1 MVLERSSRTLI
12 RVLFS
17 ALTFYVA
24 LSHYAYSDN
33 GWPEGDQADID
44 KVEAFLNGID
54 TYRARFIQVDSGGG
68 YSEGWLWLQR
78 PRFLRVEYAPPN
90 DLLLVADGTFL
101 IFFDRDIDQVSQ
113 FQYEAGPFRFL
124 LSDVIDFTED
134 MVVNAIERRAGLL
147 RLKLIEE
154 GGPEQGSVT
163 LVFEEKPMR
172 LVKWEVTDATN
183 KITRVTLYEHSFG
196 APFERKLFRFTG
208 YDRARWNYRYGDY
221 E

>member
-1 MVLERSSRTLI
+1 MLLKCSGGVLIRFLFCTLI
-12 RVLFS
+12 S
-17 ALTFYVA
+17 YVT
-24 LSHYAYSDN
+24 LSHHAHSDN
-33 GWPEGDQADID
+33 GWPEADQADID

-90 DLLLVADGTFL
+90 DLLLVADGNFL
-101 IFFDRDIDQVSQ
+101 IFFDRDIDQVSR
-113 FQYEAGPFRFL
+113 FQYETGPFRFL
-124 LSDVIDFTED
+124 LADVVNFNED

-147 RLKLIEE
+147 RIKLIEE
-154 GGPEQGSVT
+154 GDPGQGSVT

-172 LVKWEVTDATN
+172 LVKWKITDATN

-208 YDRARWNYRYGDY
+208 YDRVRRDYRYGEY